1 MYPHL
6 VLLVNA
12 VFLEKGLKDLSMVFF
27 FYKATIKHIYF
38 KITQGDSD
46 IQFSLPL

>member
-12 VFLEKGLKDLSMVFF
+12 VVLEKGLKDLSMFF

-38 KITQGDSD
+38 KITQG
-46 IQFSLPL
+46 